1 MNKKFDKVYLA
12 YSPVINI
19 LAIIIVDIISLVNYE
34 FYYNY
39 YVYIS
44 IAVGM
49 SVLNALDKR
58 AMIRLFSFCDISR
71 YSVYTLISFIP
82 IFIIDYWIFGYESK
96 NNRILQIV
104 IGVVALVLTVKAY
117 IKKYPNC
124 TMTNYIKAKQYSLS
138 IWNCFLKSLAKNNFQ
153 CENALEDYKQKRSKY
168 HAKRLD

>member
-19 LAIIIVDIISLVNYE
+19 LAIIIVDIISLVSYE

-58 AMIRLFSFCDISR
+58 AMIRLFNFCDISR
-71 YSVYTLISFIP
+71 YCVYALISFIP

-96 NNRILQIV
+96 YNRILQV
-104 IGVVALVLTVKAY
+104 AIGGVAIWLTIKAY
-117 IKKYPNC
+117 NKKYPNC
-124 TMTNYIKAKQYSLS
+124 TMTNYIRAKQYSLQ
-138 IWNCFLKSLAKNNFQ
+138 IWKCFIRSLAKNNFQ
-153 CENALEDYKQKRSKY
+153 CEVALEDYKEQRKKY
-168 HAKRLD
+168 HLVKK